1 MLRIHP
7 KLAALCTC
15 ALGVTPLLWARPQQ
29 PSSPQA
35 RFEQLDRN
43 KDGFVTPDEAA
54 DPAQFQ
60 MFDMDKDG
68 RVSLAEV
75 LSVVRARRPGASVE
89 TPQGDGNDTAIRKGE
104 PEKRRD
110 DGPPASMAG
119 IGRRIALPP
128 TFVDLSGTEHPL
140 EKSFGPNGLVLALT
154 SSSCPVSKRYLPTLA
169 KLRPQLASHGL
180 GLLLVP
186 ASDSE
191 DSLRKLLAEHGLADC
206 CAATPAWGGLLEA
219 QSTAEVFLLDRARTL
234 LYRGALDDQYGPGYS
249 RPEPSRHLLMEAVA
263 QFEAGEFPS
272 PASTSAPGCELA
284 PDARVSTTAVTYHGN
299 VSRILQRHCGTC
311 HVDGGIA
318 PFPLGSPEEVLE
330 KSRTI
335 QRVLERQSMP
345 PWFAAPVSHGQASPW
360 KNDRTL
366 PDRDRADLLQWLRSK
381 EHPLGDPA
389 HAPIPLRKTAGQ
401 WAIGAPDLTL
411 QIPKPIEIPAGGT
424 MPYQFAAVVAPTM
437 EDRWVQA
444 YEILPTAREVVHHV
458 LVNVVARGTK
468 IKESGEGYWA
478 AYVPG
483 NSHQIYPADTARRLP
498 AGATL
503 TFQIHYSPNGSATS
517 DQLRIGLRFSKTPP
531 TQEVLTLPV
540 ANHRILIPPGA
551 ADHTETFTR
560 TLPTDFTV
568 SALMAHMH
576 VRGKAF
582 KYELQT
588 ADGNWETL
596 LDLPRYDF
604 NWQLRYEW
612 LEPRLLRKGSVL
624 RLTAVFDNSPGNR
637 ANPNP
642 AQTVRWGP
650 QTSDE
655 MMIGYVEHLR
665 PVAR

>member
-1 MLRIHP
+1 MFRIRP
-7 KLAALCTC
+7 QLVALCICSVGATS
-15 ALGVTPLLWARPQQ
+15 LLWSRP
-29 PSSPQA
+29 PRAGSPQA

-43 KDGFVTPDEAA
+43 RDGFVTPDEAV
-54 DPAQFQ
+54 DSAQFQ
-60 MFDMDKDG
+60 AFDLDKDG

-75 LSVVRARRPGASVE
+75 FSVVNAKRAGAGTGTENPAE
-89 TPQGDGNDTAIRKGE
+89 TATPAPQPVQRT
-104 PEKRRD
+104 
-110 DGPPASMAG
+110 GPPASVAG
-119 IGRRIALPP
+119 VGRRISLPEK
-128 TFVDLSGTEHPL
+128 FVDLAGSEQSL
-140 EKSFGPNGLVLALT
+140 EKAFGPNGLVLAMT
-154 SSSCPVSKRYLPTLA
+154 SASCPVSKRYLPTLSR
-169 KLRPQLASHGL
+169 LRTELASRGL
-180 GLLLVP
+180 GLLVVP
-186 ASDSE
+186 ASNLQDPN
-191 DSLRKLLAEHGLADC
+191 DTLRKLLAEHHLEDC
-206 CAATPAWGGLLEA
+206 CSAAPGWSELLEA
-219 QSTAEVFLLDRARTL
+219 ESTAEVFLLDRARTL

-284 PDARVSTTAVTYHGN
+284 PDARVSTTAVTYHGD

-401 WAIGAPDLTL
+401 WAIGEPDLTL

-483 NSHQIYPADTARRLP
+483 NSHQIYPAGTARRLP

-503 TFQIHYSPNGSATS
+503 TFQIHYSPNGSAAS

-540 ANHRILIPPGA
+540 ANHKILIPPGA

-560 TLPTDFTV
+560 TLPSDFTV

-576 VRGKAF
+576 FRGKAF

-612 LEPRLLRKGSVL
+612 LEPRLLRKGSVV
-624 RLTAVFDNSPGNR
+624 RLTAVFDNSPANR

-665 PVAR
+665 PVTR